1 MTDPHRPVPEMP
13 AGRVLETLRRAMLV
27 DGFDLVLDLEASQ
40 GCRLVDERDGR
51 RYLDFFSFF
60 ASNPVGMNHP
70 RTRDPEFR
78 ERLLRAS
85 LSRPS
90 NSDIY
95 TVEMARFV
103 ETFRRLAMP
112 EPFAHAF
119 FVDGGALAV
128 ENALKA
134 SFDWKVRKNL
144 ARGRGEELGG
154 QVLHL
159 EQAFHGRSG
168 YTLSVTNTA
177 DPRKTMYFPTFAWPR
192 IESPYLRFPV
202 DEAERRRVAE
212 AEERALSQLASAFEE
227 RGDDIA
233 AILVEPIQGE
243 GGDNHFRSE
252 FLAALREAADR
263 HEAMLVFDEVQT
275 GVGMTGTFWAF
286 EQLGVVP
293 DMICF
298 AKKMQVGGFIAGPR
312 IDEVERNVFRESTR
326 INSTWGGSLTDMVRA
341 ELILRI
347 IEEERLMEAA
357 ARLGREILAG
367 LGELAEAGAPLSNL
381 RGAGLMCAFDLASP
395 EERDRVLKSCRE
407 KGLLLLGS
415 GTRSIRFRPPL
426 VISSEEIREGLGLLQ
441 EALEV
446 LAAPRV

>member
-1 MTDPHRPVPEMP
+1 MPPE
-13 AGRVLETLRRAMLV
+13 RVFETLRRVMLV
-27 DGFDLVLDLEASQ
+27 DGLDLVLDLEASE
-40 GCRLVDERDGR
+40 GCRLVDARDGR
-51 RYLDFFSFF
+51 RYLDCFSFF

-134 SFDWKVRKNL
+134 SFDWKVRKNI
-144 ARGRGEELGG
+144 ARGLGESLGG

-168 YTLSVTNTA
+168 YTLSLTNTA
-177 DPRKTMYFPTFAWPR
+177 DPRKTMYYPTFSWPR
-192 IESPYLRFPV
+192 IESPHLRFPV
-202 DEAERRRVAE
+202 DQAERRRVAG
-212 AEERALSQLASAFEE
+212 AEERALGQLERAFAE
-227 RGDDIA
+227 RRDDIA

-243 GGDNHFRSE
+243 GGDNHFRPD
-252 FLAALREAADR
+252 FLRALREAADR
-263 HEAMLVFDEVQT
+263 HEALLVFDEVQT
-275 GVGMTGTFWAF
+275 GVGMTGTFWAY
-286 EQLGVVP
+286 QGLGVVP
-293 DMICF
+293 DMVCF
-298 AKKMQVGGFIAGPR
+298 AKKMQVGGFISGPR

-347 IEEERLMEAA
+347 IEEEGLVQAA
-357 ARLGREILAG
+357 ARLGRELLEGLEALA
-367 LGELAEAGAPLSNL
+367 AAGAPIGNL
-381 RGAGLMCAFDLASP
+381 RGTGLLCAFDLAGP
-395 EERDRVLKSCRE
+395 EERDRVLKACWER
-407 KGLLLLGS
+407 GLLLLAS

-426 VISSEEIREGLGLLQ
+426 VISSEEIREGLGLLG

-446 LAAPRV
+446 LAATQVQPART